1 MRALSVTLVSK
12 RYIPP
17 PFSLSFFIDKPS
29 PYSRAVYYIYLLCV
43 CVCVCVRACVGERE
57 LETLFGGD
65 NLRIE
70 ERQKRKV
77 QAVVSWRHLIKTHGG
92 SDRHRHTVAADACL
106 FYSDSCVVVPP
117 PPIYYPSCVRFSPCR
132 LFVFSSIDFTISFFL
147 FFLPPCLAVSCVLS
161 SNRLS

>member
-17 PFSLSFFIDKPS
+17 PFSLSSSISHHLIREPS
-29 PYSRAVYYIYLLCV
+29 TTYTFYV

-117 PPIYYPSCVRFSPCR
+117 PSTTLRVYGFLHVAF
-132 LFVFSSIDFTISFFL
+132 LSFL
-147 FFLPPCLAVSCVLS
+147 Q
-161 SNRLS
+161 